1 MERIYGY
8 CRISTS
14 KQNIDR
20 QVRNILSAYPN
31 AKIYKERFT
40 GTKIQ
45 GRAVLEKIIAEIQ
58 NGDILV
64 CDSVSRFS
72 RSADEGIELYMKLY
86 ERGVSLVFLKEPHI
100 NTSTYDSAI
109 KNADSIKETGN
120 DIADEFLK
128 TTVRVLKMLAA
139 QQIRMAFDQSQKEI
153 DDLHQRTREGIET
166 ARRNGK
172 QIGTPKNAVLNIK
185 KKAPAIAIIRKHSKR
200 FGGELNDV
208 QCSKIANISTPTFY
222 KYCAEIEQANEDTL
236 KRL

>member
-45 GRAVLEKIIAEIQ
+45 GRAVFEKIITEIQ

-72 RSADEGIELYMKLY
+72 RSADEGVDLYMKLY

-100 NTSTYDSAI
+100 NTSTYDSAL
-109 KNADSIKETGN
+109 KNADSIKATGN
-120 DIADEFLK
+120 VIADEFLK
-128 TTVRVLKMLAA
+128 TTARVLKLLAA

-153 DDLHQRTREGIET
+153 DDLHQRTKEGIET

-172 QIGTPKNAVLNIK
+172 QIGTPKNAVLNVK
-185 KKAPAIAIIRKHSKR
+185 KKAPAISIIQKHSKR

-208 QCSKIANISTPTFY
+208 QCAKIANISTPTFY
-222 KYCAEIEQANEDTL
+222 KYCAEIAQANKDTL
-236 KRL
+236 KRS